1 MSFILI
7 RDIRDL
13 AISKLPS
20 SVPGGHDILIDLAA
34 AHQLNRTL
42 TMKQLLLI
50 RGGSATTLRRRL
62 NQLVEAGYATK
73 IPYARDARSDHYTV
87 TDQFLEACV
96 EMEEELRQISDLFE
110 RRHVKRR
117 ATDPEPLQRAVR

>member
-20 SVPGGHDILIDLAA
+20 TIPGGHDILIDLAA

-42 TMKQLLLI
+42 TMKQLLLN

-62 NQLVEAGYATK
+62 NQLIDAGCVTK
-73 IPYARDARSDHYTV
+73 VTNARDARSDHYSV
-87 TDQFLEACV
+87 TEQFLQSCTGMA
-96 EMEEELRQISDLFE
+96 EELQQISEMFE

-117 ATDPEPLQRAVR
+117 TSDPEPPRKPLP

>member
-13 AISKLPS
+13 AISKLPPTI
-20 SVPGGHDILIDLAA
+20 PGGHDILIDLAA
-34 AHQLNRTL
+34 ARQLNRTL

-62 NQLVEAGYATK
+62 NQLIDAGYVTK
-73 IPYARDARSDHYTV
+73 VPDVRDARSDHYSV
-87 TDQFLEACV
+87 TESFVNACIG
-96 EMEEELRQISDLFE
+96 MDKELQQISGLFE
-110 RRHVKRR
+110 RRHAKRR
-117 ATDPEPLQRAVR
+117 ATDPDPQTKVTR

>member
-1 MSFILI
+1 MSFVLI

-34 AHQLNRTL
+34 ARQLHRTL

-62 NQLVEAGYATK
+62 NQLIDAGYVTK
-73 IPYARDARSDHYTV
+73 VPNVRDARSDHYSV
-87 TDQFLEACV
+87 TDSFLDACADLNA
-96 EMEEELRQISDLFE
+96 ELRKLSELFE
-110 RRHVKRR
+110 RRQTKRR
-117 ATDPEPLQRAVR
+117 VADTATQRKTA